1 MVAST
6 RTATRARV
14 SLALVLAVLRL
25 GACSSPEDL
34 AAASAARGAGSTV
47 GRCVDG
53 FNATGGAC
61 VPGALDPF
69 ATPAPTLAWLL
80 DAASSATARVPRED
94 WRDGLGFAE
103 KDPPASD
110 AEVAALL
117 ALDDAAFAAVPAR
130 ERRRAVTAS
139 ARHAWRGYRE
149 HAWPSDELAPV
160 ARKGVAWLDVG
171 LTIVDALDT
180 LLILGLEDEAGEA
193 RDWIASPAL
202 AFDAD
207 KNANVFESTIRVL
220 GGLAA
225 ARELGGDTERGDLL
239 AKALDLAEKL
249 SPAFKTRTGIP
260 IMDVNFK
267 TGDPHHPKWTQKS
280 SLAEAGTLVLE
291 WEALEA
297 ALRAAENKTAG
308 GGEDAS
314 VDDAGD
320 FGEAEMEY
328 GFCPDGGGLKE
339 YPIDPSVDEPS
350 CDADEKNEENAHT
363 NYAKQKT
370 FARSTLAAL
379 AGRRYRRDIADG
391 ARRAFH
397 AVTDA
402 TWDPANDGLV
412 PNAVSS
418 GTAKFDRASTLTLGA
433 RGDSYYEYLLKHWL
447 HAGKPA
453 GGERSYLR
461 AMDGVL
467 LYLLRRSAGEENAAV
482 QNADARER
490 AANALGLRWGVT
502 EPAPRATSSA
512 RRRRRRWFDAED
524 DRRSDAEEKARV
536 DAEGGVPADV
546 EEAAS
551 AAFGVSTATTA
562 AETTALPVSTVPN
575 ALESE
580 NKRFGLLYV
589 AERVGGVGG
598 TLVHKMDHLVC
609 FLPGVLALGHLEG
622 LGKRWGA
629 GDAARER
636 LAGDALERLG
646 FARDAGHLDVAVEL
660 ARTCVSMYTRTPAG
674 LAPEIAHFPASGLNA
689 GGAGEER
696 VHAFGDLLV
705 KKKDAHNLL
714 RPETV
719 ESLFVLWRVTRLEE
733 WRDAGWAM
741 WRAWERHARVD
752 TGGYAGV
759 DSVVDPELKSSSSV
773 LSDSLN
779 RDVHKDDSSKLDAN
793 SRRRSSERRASIRRE
808 LNRVDKMES
817 FWLSETLKYLFLLF
831 TDDPTVTPLECF
843 VFNTEAHPLPVLR
856 AGVSDARACVE
867 RVAAR
872 HVRSLAAMQGVET
885 EGRSFA

>member
-1 MVAST
+1 M
-6 RTATRARV
+6 RTATRVRV

-34 AAASAARGAGSTV
+34 AAAAAAGGAGSTG

-53 FNATGGAC
+53 VNANGGAC
-61 VPGALDPF
+61 VPGALDP
-69 ATPAPTLAWLL
+69 AGTPAPTLDWLL
-80 DAASSATARVPRED
+80 HAASSATARMPRED
-94 WRDGLGFAE
+94 WRDGLGFVE
-103 KDPPASD
+103 KDAPASD
-110 AEVAALL
+110 DEVAALL
-117 ALDDAAFAAVPAR
+117 ALDDAAFSAVPPRA
-130 ERRRAVTAS
+130 RRRAVAAS

-180 LLILGLEDEAGEA
+180 LLILGLEEEASEA

-267 TGDPHHPKWTQKS
+267 TGDPHHPEWTQKS

-297 ALRAAENKTAG
+297 ALRAAENTTAG
-308 GGEDAS
+308 AEDAA
-314 VDDAGD
+314 DAPGDD

-328 GFCPDGGGLKE
+328 GFCPDGGSLKE
-339 YPIDPSVDEPS
+339 YPVDPGVTSDAPS
-350 CDADEKNEENAHT
+350 CDADVSSNATVRVNTH
-363 NYAKQKT
+363 
-370 FARSTLAAL
+370 ARSTLAAL
-379 AGRRYRRDIADG
+379 AGRRYRRDVARG
-391 ARRAFH
+391 AQRAFQSLI
-397 AVTDA
+397 DA
-402 TWDPANDGLV
+402 TWLPANDGLV

-418 GTAKFDRASTLTLGA
+418 GTAKFDRASMLTLGA

-467 LYLLRRSAGEENAAV
+467 LYLLRRSGRG
-482 QNADARER
+482 ADAPPEIETETEGRTSADAKSD
-490 AANALGLRWGVT
+490 AANALGLRRGPT
-502 EPAPRATSSA
+502 LATAPRTTSSV

-524 DRRSDAEEKARV
+524 EAQSED
-536 DAEGGVPADV
+536 GVPAEREV
-546 EEAAS
+546 VSEVSEASSVA
-551 AAFGVSTATTA
+551 A
-562 AETTALPVSTVPN
+562 AEEVSVSRFDETVSTVTEEASVSN
-575 ALESE
+575 ASE
-580 NKRFGLLYV
+580 DIGVLYV
-589 AERVGGVGG
+589 AERVGGVAGR
-598 TLVHKMDHLVC
+598 LVHKMDHLVC
-609 FLPGVLALGHLEG
+609 FLPGVLALGHAEG
-622 LGKRWGA
+622 LGARWGA
-629 GDAARER
+629 DDAARER
-636 LAGDALERLG
+636 LAGDALARLG

-660 ARTCVSMYTRTPAG
+660 ARTCIAMYTRVPAG
-674 LAPEIAHFPASGLNA
+674 LAPEIAHFPASGLRA
-689 GGAGEER
+689 GGAGGER
-696 VHAFGDLLV
+696 VHAFGDMLV
-705 KKKDAHNLL
+705 KAKDAHNLL

-719 ESLFVLWRVTRLEE
+719 ESLFVLWRVTRSDE
-733 WRDAGWAM
+733 WRDAGWKM

-752 TGGYAGV
+752 TGGYVGL
-759 DSVVDPELKSSSSV
+759 DSVVDLELNVKSSAFSW
-773 LSDSLN
+773 
-779 RDVHKDDSSKLDAN
+779 RDVDGDDAT
-793 SRRRSSERRASIRRE
+793 RRRRRARTRRE
-808 LNRVDKMES
+808 LKRVDKMDS
-817 FWLSETLKYLFLLF
+817 FWLSETVKYLFLLF
-831 TDDPTVTPLECF
+831 TDDPTVVPLECF

-856 AGVSDARACVE
+856 AGVSDTRACVE

-872 HVRSLAAMQGVET
+872 HAQSLAAMQGVES
-885 EGRSFA
+885 EG

>member
-1 MVAST
+1 MD
-6 RTATRARV
+6 R
-14 SLALVLAVLRL
+14 
-25 GACSSPEDL
+25 
-34 AAASAARGAGSTV
+34 

-53 FNATGGAC
+53 VNTGGAC

-69 ATPAPTLAWLL
+69 GTPAPSLDWLL

-117 ALDDAAFAAVPAR
+117 ALDDAAFAAVPPRA
-130 ERRRAVTAS
+130 RRRAVAAS

-180 LLILGLEDEAGEA
+180 LLIVGLEEEAATA

-297 ALRAAENKTAG
+297 ALRAAENTTAG
-308 GGEDAS
+308 GADDHGGAEGARDSDADG
-314 VDDAGD
+314 DDHHGSID
-320 FGEAEMEY
+320 DVEFEY
-328 GFCPDGGGLKE
+328 GFCPDGGGLME
-339 YPIDPSVDEPS
+339 FPVARAVDERRGD
-350 CDADEKNEENAHT
+350 CRET
-363 NYAKQKT
+363 RV
-370 FARSTLAAL
+370 ARSNLAAL
-379 AGRRYRRDIADG
+379 AGRRYRRDIAIG

-402 TWDPANDGLV
+402 TWLPANDGLV

-418 GTAKFDRASTLTLGA
+418 GTAVFDRASTLTLGA

-447 HAGKPA
+447 HEGKPA

-467 LYLLRRSAGEENAAV
+467 LYLLRRAGSEAEGAETTLGLRKSAE
-482 QNADARER
+482 
-490 AANALGLRWGVT
+490 ANALGLRWGVT

-512 RRRRRRWFDAED
+512 RRRRRRWFDADDEAQSETEEGGSKTED
-524 DRRSDAEEKARV
+524 APPATNAFEDPLSVPAVSSAGAAEEPRRFRVAGGGLGGHGGGFGFEHGGGSARRRRARRRGRR
-536 DAEGGVPADV
+536 DARAQE
-546 EEAAS
+546 
-551 AAFGVSTATTA
+551 
-562 AETTALPVSTVPN
+562 
-575 ALESE
+575 
-580 NKRFGLLYV
+580 
-589 AERVGGVGG
+589 
-598 TLVHKMDHLVC
+598 DHLVC
-609 FLPGVLALGHLEG
+609 FPPGVLAPGTPRASG
-622 LGKRWGA
+622 RAGRWRRR
-629 GDAARER
+629 ARA
-636 LAGDALERLG
+636 LAGEALARLG

-660 ARTCVSMYTRTPAG
+660 ARTCVSMYTRVPAG
-674 LAPEIAHFPASGLNA
+674 LAPEIAHFPASGLRA
-689 GGAGEER
+689 GGAGPEE

-705 KKKDAHNLL
+705 KRKDAHNLL

-719 ESLFVLWRVTRLEE
+719 ESLFVLWRVTRSEE
-733 WRDAGWAM
+733 WRAAGWEM

-759 DSVVDPELKSSSSV
+759 DSVVDPESFPKRRWNRFAESPTPSRDETFASSGEDFGE
-773 LSDSLN
+773 DSQKTRSKT
-779 RDVHKDDSSKLDAN
+779 RDPP
-793 SRRRSSERRASIRRE
+793 RE

-831 TDDPTVTPLECF
+831 TDDPTVLPLECF

-872 HVRSLAAMQGVET
+872 HARSLAAMQGVET
-885 EGRSFA
+885 HE

>member
-1 MVAST
+1 M
-6 RTATRARV
+6 RTATRVRV

-34 AAASAARGAGSTV
+34 AAAAAAGGAGSTG

-53 FNATGGAC
+53 VNANGGAC
-61 VPGALDPF
+61 VPGALDP
-69 ATPAPTLAWLL
+69 AGTPAPTLDWLL
-80 DAASSATARVPRED
+80 HAASSATARMPRED
-94 WRDGLGFAE
+94 WRDGLGFVE
-103 KDPPASD
+103 KDAPASD
-110 AEVAALL
+110 DEVAALL
-117 ALDDAAFAAVPAR
+117 ALDDAAFSAVPPRA
-130 ERRRAVTAS
+130 RRRAVAAS

-180 LLILGLEDEAGEA
+180 LLILGLEEEASEA

-267 TGDPHHPKWTQKS
+267 TGDPHHPEWTQKS

-297 ALRAAENKTAG
+297 ALRAAENTTAG
-308 GGEDAS
+308 AEDAA
-314 VDDAGD
+314 DAPGDD

-328 GFCPDGGGLKE
+328 GFCPDGGSLKE
-339 YPIDPSVDEPS
+339 YPVDPGVTSDAPS
-350 CDADEKNEENAHT
+350 CDADVSSNATVRVNTH
-363 NYAKQKT
+363 
-370 FARSTLAAL
+370 ARSTLAAL
-379 AGRRYRRDIADG
+379 AGRRYRRDVARG
-391 ARRAFH
+391 AQRAFQSLI
-397 AVTDA
+397 DA
-402 TWDPANDGLV
+402 TWLPANDGLV

-418 GTAKFDRASTLTLGA
+418 GTAKFDRASMLTLGA

-467 LYLLRRSAGEENAAV
+467 LYLLRRSGRG
-482 QNADARER
+482 ADAPPEIETETEGRTSADAKSD
-490 AANALGLRWGVT
+490 AANALGLRWGPT
-502 EPAPRATSSA
+502 SDSAPRATSSA

-524 DRRSDAEEKARV
+524 EARSEDR
-536 DAEGGVPADV
+536 VPAEREV
-546 EEAAS
+546 VSRVSEEVSRREGTAETAEPPEPPRE
-551 AAFGVSTATTA
+551 ASTA
-562 AETTALPVSTVPN
+562 N
-575 ALESE
+575 ASE
-580 NKRFGLLYV
+580 DIGLLYV
-589 AERVGGVGG
+589 AERVGGVAG

-609 FLPGVLALGHLEG
+609 FLPGVLALGHAEG
-622 LGKRWGA
+622 LGARWGA

-636 LAGDALERLG
+636 LAGDALARLG

-660 ARTCVSMYTRTPAG
+660 ARTCVSMYARVPAG
-674 LAPEIAHFPASGLNA
+674 LAPEIAYFPASGLRA
-689 GGAGEER
+689 GGAGRER

-705 KKKDAHNLL
+705 KRKDAHNLL

-719 ESLFVLWRVTRLEE
+719 ESLFVLWRVTRAEE
-733 WRDAGWAM
+733 WRDAGWEM

-759 DSVVDPELKSSSSV
+759 DSVVDPEWNAESSV
-773 LSDSLN
+773 
-779 RDVHKDDSSKLDAN
+779 DVDGDDAT
-793 SRRRSSERRASIRRE
+793 RRRRRARTLTRRE

-831 TDDPTVTPLECF
+831 TDDPTVVPLECF

-856 AGVSDARACVE
+856 AGVSDTRACVE

-872 HVRSLAAMQGVET
+872 HARSLAAMQGVET
-885 EGRSFA
+885 EG

>member
-1 MVAST
+1 MQ
-6 RTATRARV
+6 TATRARV
-14 SLALVLAVLRL
+14 SLALMLAVLRL

-34 AAASAARGAGSTV
+34 AAAAAARGAGWTG

-53 FNATGGAC
+53 VNATGGAC

-69 ATPAPTLAWLL
+69 GTPAPTLDWLL

-117 ALDDAAFAAVPAR
+117 ALDDAAFAAVPPRA
-130 ERRRAVTAS
+130 RRRAVAAS

-180 LLILGLEDEAGEA
+180 LLIVGLEEEAATA

-297 ALRAAENKTAG
+297 ALRAAENTTAG
-308 GGEDAS
+308 GADAA
-314 VDDAGD
+314 DAADGAHD
-320 FGEAEMEY
+320 GTLGSREAEMEY

-339 YPIDPSVDEPS
+339 YPIDPSGPS
-350 CDADEKNEENAHT
+350 CDFESNDA
-363 NYAKQKT
+363 
-370 FARSTLAAL
+370 FARSNLAAL
-379 AGRRYRRDIADG
+379 AGRRYRRDIAIG

-402 TWDPANDGLV
+402 TWLPANDGLV

-418 GTAKFDRASTLTLGA
+418 GTAVFDRASTLTLGA

-467 LYLLRRSAGEENAAV
+467 LYLLRRARSGAEGAETTLGLRKSAE
-482 QNADARER
+482 
-490 AANALGLRWGVT
+490 ANALGLRWGVT

-512 RRRRRRWFDAED
+512 RRRRRRWFDAD
-524 DRRSDAEEKARV
+524 DEAQSDAEEGGAKTE
-536 DAEGGVPADV
+536 DAPPATNAFEDPLSVPAV
-546 EEAAS
+546 SSAGAAEETAAFSGRGEAAS
-551 AAFGVSTATTA
+551 AATEEASGSNTSVGFGS
-562 AETTALPVSTVPN
+562 
-575 ALESE
+575 
-580 NKRFGLLYV
+580 LYV
-589 AERVGGVGG
+589 AERVGGVAG

-609 FLPGVLALGHLEG
+609 FLPGVLALGHAEG
-622 LGKRWGA
+622 LGARWGA

-636 LAGDALERLG
+636 LAGEALARLG

-660 ARTCVSMYTRTPAG
+660 ARTCVSMYTRVPAG
-674 LAPEIAHFPASGLNA
+674 LAPEIAHFPASGLRA
-689 GGAGEER
+689 GGAGPEE

-705 KKKDAHNLL
+705 KRKDAHNLL

-719 ESLFVLWRVTRLEE
+719 ESLFVLWRVTRSEE
-733 WRDAGWAM
+733 WRAAGWEM

-759 DSVVDPELKSSSSV
+759 DSVVDPESVRRWNRFAESPTPSRDETSASSAG
-773 LSDSLN
+773 LGEDSLQN
-779 RDVHKDDSSKLDAN
+779 TPKRSKTRD
-793 SRRRSSERRASIRRE
+793 RE

-831 TDDPTVTPLECF
+831 TDDPTVLPLECF

-872 HVRSLAAMQGVET
+872 HARSLAAMQGVET
-885 EGRSFA
+885 HE

>member
-1 MVAST
+1 MDHKSHV
-6 RTATRARV
+6 
-14 SLALVLAVLRL
+14 LV
-25 GACSSPEDL
+25 GKI
-34 AAASAARGAGSTV
+34 AASKTLKGYASIASSAHNLDSAQGLRA
-47 GRCVDG
+47 
-53 FNATGGAC
+53 
-61 VPGALDPF
+61 ALDGLSMDS
-69 ATPAPTLAWLL
+69 TSL
-80 DAASSATARVPRED
+80 AASSATARVPRED

-308 GGEDAS
+308 GLSDAS
-314 VDDAGD
+314 LDDAGD

-339 YPIDPSVDEPS
+339 YPIDPSIDEPS
-350 CDADEKNEENAHT
+350 CDADEKNEEKENAY
-363 NYAKQKT
+363 NNAKKKK

-524 DRRSDAEEKARV
+524 EPRSDAEEKARV

-551 AAFGVSTATTA
+551 AGFGVSTASTA

-575 ALESE
+575 APESE
-580 NKRFGLLYV
+580 NKSFGLLYV

-609 FLPGVLALGHLEG
+609 FLPGVLALGYSEG

-660 ARTCVSMYTRTPAG
+660 ARTCFSMYTRTPAG

-719 ESLFVLWRVTRLEE
+719 ESLFVLWRVTRSEE

-793 SRRRSSERRASIRRE
+793 SRRRSSEHRARIRRE

-856 AGVSDARACVE
+856 AGVSDTRACVE

-872 HVRSLAAMQGVET
+872 HVQSLAAMQGVET
-885 EGRSFA
+885 EGRS

>member
-69 ATPAPTLAWLL
+69 GTPAPTLAWLL
-80 DAASSATARVPRED
+80 NAASSATARVPRED

-139 ARHAWRGYRE
+139 ARHAWRGYRD
-149 HAWPSDELAPV
+149 HAWPKDELAPV

-180 LLILGLEDEAGEA
+180 LLILGLEDEAATA

-225 ARELGGDTERGDLL
+225 ARELGGDTARGDLL

-308 GGEDAS
+308 GGLSDAS

-350 CDADEKNEENAHT
+350 CDADEKNEEKENAH
-363 NYAKQKT
+363 NDAKKKT

-467 LYLLRRSAGEENAAV
+467 LYLLRRSAGEETAAV
-482 QNADARER
+482 QNAHARER

-524 DRRSDAEEKARV
+524 EPTGDAEEKAGV
-536 DAEGGVPADV
+536 DAEGKGPAEDV
-546 EEAAS
+546 EE
-551 AAFGVSTATTA
+551 A
-562 AETTALPVSTVPN
+562 AETTALSVSTVPN
-575 ALESE
+575 AINSSE
-580 NKRFGLLYV
+580 NKNHGLLYV

-609 FLPGVLALGHLEG
+609 FLPGVLALGYSEG
-622 LGKRWGA
+622 LGGRWGA

-646 FARDAGHLDVAVEL
+646 FKRDAGHLDVAVEL
-660 ARTCVSMYTRTPAG
+660 LRTCVSMYTRTPAG
-674 LAPEIAHFPASGLNA
+674 LAPEIAHFPASGLRA
-689 GGAGEER
+689 GGAGEDK

-719 ESLFVLWRVTRLEE
+719 ESLFVLWRVTRSEE

-759 DSVVDPELKSSSSV
+759 DSVVDPELKSSSSG
-773 LSDSLN
+773 LSDSLT
-779 RDVHKDDSSKLDAN
+779 RDVHRDASSSKFDAN

-872 HVRSLAAMQGVET
+872 HVQSLAAMQGVET
-885 EGRSFA
+885 EGRS

>member
-1 MVAST
+1 MRPRRVGVVASM
-6 RTATRARV
+6 RAATRACV
-14 SLALVLAVLRL
+14 SLALVLAVLRV

-34 AAASAARGAGSTV
+34 AATAAARGAGSTG

-53 FNATGGAC
+53 VNATGGAC
-61 VPGALDPF
+61 VPVALDPF
-69 ATPAPTLAWLL
+69 GTPAPTLDWLL
-80 DAASSATARVPRED
+80 DAASLATARMPRED

-117 ALDDAAFAAVPAR
+117 ALDDAAFAAVPSRA
-130 ERRRAVTAS
+130 RRRAVAAS

-180 LLILGLEDEAGEA
+180 LLILGLEEEAGEA

-249 SPAFKTRTGIP
+249 SPTFKTRTGIP

-297 ALRAAENKTAG
+297 ALRAAENATAG
-308 GGEDAS
+308 AADAADAVEDS
-314 VDDAGD
+314 

-339 YPIDPSVDEPS
+339 YPIDRSVDPS
-350 CDADEKNEENAHT
+350 CDADVSPSAPVTADTH
-363 NYAKQKT
+363 
-370 FARSTLAAL
+370 ARSTLAAL
-379 AGRRYRRDIADG
+379 AGRVYRRDIACG
-391 ARRAFH
+391 ARRAFQS
-397 AVTDA
+397 VTDA
-402 TWDPANDGLV
+402 TWLPANDGLV

-453 GGERSYLR
+453 GGERPYLR

-467 LYLLRRSAGEENAAV
+467 LYLLRRSGRGSVEPPEAATETETEGRTS
-482 QNADARER
+482 ADARSD
-490 AANALGLRWGVT
+490 AANALGLRWGPT
-502 EPAPRATSSA
+502 SDSAPRATSSA

-524 DRRSDAEEKARV
+524 EARSEDR
-536 DAEGGVPADV
+536 VPAEREV
-546 EEAAS
+546 VSRVSEEVSRREGTAETAEPPEPPRE
-551 AAFGVSTATTA
+551 ASTA
-562 AETTALPVSTVPN
+562 N
-575 ALESE
+575 ASE
-580 NKRFGLLYV
+580 DIGLLYV
-589 AERVGGVGG
+589 AERVGGVAG

-609 FLPGVLALGHLEG
+609 FLPGVLALGHAEG
-622 LGKRWGA
+622 LGARWGA

-636 LAGDALERLG
+636 LAGDALARLG

-660 ARTCVSMYTRTPAG
+660 ARTCVSMYARVPAG
-674 LAPEIAHFPASGLNA
+674 LAPEIAYFPASGLRA
-689 GGAGEER
+689 GGAGRER

-705 KKKDAHNLL
+705 KRKDAHNLL

-719 ESLFVLWRVTRLEE
+719 ESLFVLWRVTRAEE
-733 WRDAGWAM
+733 WRDAGWEM

-759 DSVVDPELKSSSSV
+759 DSVVDPEWNAESSV
-773 LSDSLN
+773 
-779 RDVHKDDSSKLDAN
+779 DVDGDDAT
-793 SRRRSSERRASIRRE
+793 RRRRRARTLTRRE

-831 TDDPTVTPLECF
+831 TDDPTVVPLECF

-856 AGVSDARACVE
+856 AGVSDTRACVE

-872 HVRSLAAMQGVET
+872 HARSLAAMQGVET
-885 EGRSFA
+885 EG

>member
-1 MVAST
+1 M

-53 FNATGGAC
+53 VNATGGAC

-69 ATPAPTLAWLL
+69 GTPAPTLAWLL

-103 KDPPASD
+103 RDPPASD

-160 ARKGVAWLDVG
+160 AKKGVAWLDVG

-308 GGEDAS
+308 VGEDA
-314 VDDAGD
+314 DASL
-320 FGEAEMEY
+320 EAEMEY

-339 YPIDPSVDEPS
+339 YPIASSRDEPS
-350 CDADEKNEENAHT
+350 CDADET
-363 NYAKQKT
+363 NIYRKKT

-402 TWDPANDGLV
+402 TWHPANDGLV

-467 LYLLRRSAGEENAAV
+467 LYLLRRSGEEDAAAAV
-482 QNADARER
+482 KNADAPG

-512 RRRRRRWFDAED
+512 HRRRRRWFEAEAED
-524 DRRSDAEEKARV
+524 LLGPRSDAEEKDEPRS
-536 DAEGGVPADV
+536 DAEGVPAEDV

-551 AAFGVSTATTA
+551 AGRGVSTVSTVSTV
-562 AETTALPVSTVPN
+562 AETTAETTTSVPKRTVPN
-575 ALESE
+575 AIESDDK
-580 NKRFGLLYV
+580 NKSHGLLYV

-609 FLPGVLALGHLEG
+609 FLPGVLALGHAEG
-622 LGKRWGA
+622 LGARWGA

-660 ARTCVSMYTRTPAG
+660 ARTCVSMYTRVPAG
-674 LAPEIAHFPASGLNA
+674 LAPEIAHFPASGLRA

-705 KKKDAHNLL
+705 KRKDAHNLL

-719 ESLFVLWRVTRLEE
+719 ESLFVLWRVTRAEE
-733 WRDAGWAM
+733 WRDAGWEM

-752 TGGYAGV
+752 SGGYAGV
-759 DSVVDPELKSSSSV
+759 DSVVDPDLKSSSV
-773 LSDSLN
+773 LSDSG
-779 RDVHKDDSSKLDAN
+779 RDVHPDASSKLDAT
-793 SRRRSSERRASIRRE
+793 RRRSSQSARVRRE

>member
-1 MVAST
+1 MQ
-6 RTATRARV
+6 TATRARV

-34 AAASAARGAGSTV
+34 AAAAAARGAGWTG

-53 FNATGGAC
+53 VNATGGAC

-69 ATPAPTLAWLL
+69 GTPAPTLDWLL

-110 AEVAALL
+110 AELAALL
-117 ALDDAAFAAVPAR
+117 ALDDAAFAAVPPRA
-130 ERRRAVTAS
+130 RRRAVAAS

-180 LLILGLEDEAGEA
+180 LLIVGLEEEAATA

-267 TGDPHHPKWTQKS
+267 TGDPHHPKWMQKS

-297 ALRAAENKTAG
+297 ALRAAENTTAG
-308 GGEDAS
+308 GADAA
-314 VDDAGD
+314 DAADGAHD
-320 FGEAEMEY
+320 GTLGSREAEMEY

-339 YPIDPSVDEPS
+339 YPIDPSGPS
-350 CDADEKNEENAHT
+350 CDFESNDA
-363 NYAKQKT
+363 
-370 FARSTLAAL
+370 FARSNLAAL
-379 AGRRYRRDIADG
+379 KGRRYRRDIAIG

-402 TWDPANDGLV
+402 TWLPANDGLV

-418 GTAKFDRASTLTLGA
+418 GTAVFDRASTLTLGA

-467 LYLLRRSAGEENAAV
+467 LYLLRRARSGAEGAETTLGLRKSAE
-482 QNADARER
+482 
-490 AANALGLRWGVT
+490 ANALGLRWGVT

-512 RRRRRRWFDAED
+512 RRRRRRWFDAD
-524 DRRSDAEEKARV
+524 DEAQSDAEEGGAKTE
-536 DAEGGVPADV
+536 DAPPATNAFEDPLSVPAV
-546 EEAAS
+546 SS
-551 AAFGVSTATTA
+551 AGA
-562 AETTALPVSTVPN
+562 AE
-575 ALESE
+575 
-580 NKRFGLLYV
+580 
-589 AERVGGVGG
+589 
-598 TLVHKMDHLVC
+598 
-609 FLPGVLALGHLEG
+609 
-622 LGKRWGA
+622 
-629 GDAARER
+629 
-636 LAGDALERLG
+636 
-646 FARDAGHLDVAVEL
+646 
-660 ARTCVSMYTRTPAG
+660 
-674 LAPEIAHFPASGLNA
+674 
-689 GGAGEER
+689 
-696 VHAFGDLLV
+696 
-705 KKKDAHNLL
+705 
-714 RPETV
+714 
-719 ESLFVLWRVTRLEE
+719 
-733 WRDAGWAM
+733 
-741 WRAWERHARVD
+741 
-752 TGGYAGV
+752 
-759 DSVVDPELKSSSSV
+759 
-773 LSDSLN
+773 
-779 RDVHKDDSSKLDAN
+779 
-793 SRRRSSERRASIRRE
+793 
-808 LNRVDKMES
+808 
-817 FWLSETLKYLFLLF
+817 
-831 TDDPTVTPLECF
+831 
-843 VFNTEAHPLPVLR
+843 
-856 AGVSDARACVE
+856 
-867 RVAAR
+867 
-872 HVRSLAAMQGVET
+872 
-885 EGRSFA
+885 

>member
-69 ATPAPTLAWLL
+69 GTPAPTLAWLL
-80 DAASSATARVPRED
+80 NAASSATARVPRED

-139 ARHAWRGYRE
+139 ARHAWRGYRD

-180 LLILGLEDEAGEA
+180 LLILGLEDEAATA

-225 ARELGGDTERGDLL
+225 ARELGGDTARGDLL

-308 GGEDAS
+308 GGLSDAS

-350 CDADEKNEENAHT
+350 CDADEKNEEKENAH
-363 NYAKQKT
+363 NDAKKKT

-467 LYLLRRSAGEENAAV
+467 LYLLRRSAGEETAAV
-482 QNADARER
+482 QNAHARER

-524 DRRSDAEEKARV
+524 EPTGDAEEKAGV
-536 DAEGGVPADV
+536 DAEGGVPAEDV
-546 EEAAS
+546 EE
-551 AAFGVSTATTA
+551 A
-562 AETTALPVSTVPN
+562 AETTALSVSTVPN
-575 ALESE
+575 AINSSV
-580 NKRFGLLYV
+580 NKNHGLLYV

-609 FLPGVLALGHLEG
+609 FLPGVLALGYSEG
-622 LGKRWGA
+622 LGGRWGA

-646 FARDAGHLDVAVEL
+646 FKRDAGHLDVAVEL
-660 ARTCVSMYTRTPAG
+660 LRTCVSMYTRTPAG
-674 LAPEIAHFPASGLNA
+674 LAPEIAHFPASGLTA
-689 GGAGEER
+689 GGAGEDK

-719 ESLFVLWRVTRLEE
+719 ESLFVLWRVTRSEE

-773 LSDSLN
+773 LSDSLK
-779 RDVHKDDSSKLDAN
+779 RDVHRDASSSKFDAN
-793 SRRRSSERRASIRRE
+793 SRRRSSEHRARIRRE

-872 HVRSLAAMQGVET
+872 HVQSLAAMQGVET
-885 EGRSFA
+885 

>member
-1 MVAST
+1 MQ
-6 RTATRARV
+6 TATRARV

-34 AAASAARGAGSTV
+34 AAAAAARGAGWTG

-53 FNATGGAC
+53 VNATGGAC

-69 ATPAPTLAWLL
+69 GTPAPSLDWLL
-80 DAASSATARVPRED
+80 NAASSATARVPRED

-117 ALDDAAFAAVPAR
+117 ALDDAAFAAVPPRA
-130 ERRRAVTAS
+130 RRRAVAAS

-180 LLILGLEDEAGEA
+180 LLIVGLEEEAATA

-297 ALRAAENKTAG
+297 ALRAAENTTAG
-308 GGEDAS
+308 GADEFTNGARDGTLGS
-314 VDDAGD
+314 PLT
-320 FGEAEMEY
+320 AEMEY

-339 YPIDPSVDEPS
+339 YPIDPDPSGPS
-350 CDADEKNEENAHT
+350 CDFESNSNA
-363 NYAKQKT
+363 
-370 FARSTLAAL
+370 FARSNLAAL
-379 AGRRYRRDIADG
+379 AGRRYRRDIAIG

-402 TWDPANDGLV
+402 TWLPANDGLV

-418 GTAKFDRASTLTLGA
+418 GTAVFDRASTLTLGA

-447 HAGKPA
+447 HEGKPA

-467 LYLLRRSAGEENAAV
+467 LYLLRRAGSEAEGAETTLGLRKSAE
-482 QNADARER
+482 
-490 AANALGLRWGVT
+490 ANALGLRWGVT

-512 RRRRRRWFDAED
+512 RRRRRRWFDADDEAQSETEEGGSKTED
-524 DRRSDAEEKARV
+524 APPATNAFEDPLSVPAVSSAGAAEETAAFSGR
-536 DAEGGVPADV
+536 G
-546 EEAAS
+546 EAAS
-551 AAFGVSTATTA
+551 AVTEEASGSNTSVGFGS
-562 AETTALPVSTVPN
+562 
-575 ALESE
+575 
-580 NKRFGLLYV
+580 LYV
-589 AERVGGVGG
+589 AERVGGVAG

-609 FLPGVLALGHLEG
+609 FLPGVLALGHAEG
-622 LGKRWGA
+622 LGARWGA

-636 LAGDALERLG
+636 LAGEALARLG

-660 ARTCVSMYTRTPAG
+660 ARTCVSMYTRVPAG
-674 LAPEIAHFPASGLNA
+674 LAPEIAHFPASGLRA
-689 GGAGEER
+689 GGAGPEE

-705 KKKDAHNLL
+705 KRKDAHNLL

-719 ESLFVLWRVTRLEE
+719 ESLFVLWRVTRSEE
-733 WRDAGWAM
+733 WRAAGWEM

-759 DSVVDPELKSSSSV
+759 DSVVDPESFPKRRWNRFAESPTPSRDETFASSGEDFGE
-773 LSDSLN
+773 DSQKTRSKT
-779 RDVHKDDSSKLDAN
+779 RDPP
-793 SRRRSSERRASIRRE
+793 RE

-831 TDDPTVTPLECF
+831 TDDPTVLPLECF

-872 HVRSLAAMQGVET
+872 HARSLAAMQGVET
-885 EGRSFA
+885 HE